1 MPPWGQPGS
10 MKSTQCNYDRK
21 RSDVNKVQVQNF
33 AWNCL
38 KWLAP
43 CFTNDILLGGEITVG
58 GGRVSAWGGVGDPG
72 RRLQNLDRL
81 HRAAPHR
88 PHHCHRHRLPSPC
101 VSAIRNSG
109 LLAIRLSLFIE
120 IYLWY
125 WLKHDYCPEG
135 HSQYCVGLKDR
146 RPKSRK
152 SSAQGQICINLL
164 DQSCWEFVILEISL
178 ANSRLWTFFLS
189 LVWTSFTYNFANCN
203 SRQFFVQ
210 TAGFDHFLN

>member
-1 MPPWGQPGS
+1 

-58 GGRVSAWGGVGDPG
+58 GGRVSLGGGVGDPG

-81 HRAAPHR
+81 HRAAPHC

-109 LLAIRLSLFIE
+109 LLAIHPSLFIE
-120 IYLWY
+120 IYL
-125 WLKHDYCPEG
+125 
-135 HSQYCVGLKDR
+135 
-146 RPKSRK
+146 
-152 SSAQGQICINLL
+152 
-164 DQSCWEFVILEISL
+164 
-178 ANSRLWTFFLS
+178 
-189 LVWTSFTYNFANCN
+189 
-203 SRQFFVQ
+203 
-210 TAGFDHFLN
+210 